1 MYLVSSCLAGINCR
15 YNGSNSEN
23 KYVAGLVKE
32 GKAIA
37 ICPEQLA
44 GLPTP
49 RACCEIVIDENSN
62 KRVISKEGI
71 DLTKSFL
78 KGAEKTLGII
88 KAAGIKKA
96 ILQSRSPSCGYGM
109 VYDGKFSGKLIEGN
123 GVVAELLMKNGVE
136 VYTENDLDKLNLNN

>member
-23 KYVAGLVKE
+23 KYVAELVKV

-49 RACCEIVIDENSN
+49 RACCEIFIDENSN
-62 KRVISKEGI
+62 KRVISKDGK
-71 DLTKSFL
+71 DLTESFL

-123 GVVAELLMKNGVE
+123 GVVAELLMKNGIE

>member
-1 MYLVSSCLAGINCR
+1 MYLVSSCLAGVNCR

-23 KYVAGLVKE
+23 KYVAELVKA

-44 GLPTP
+44 GLSTP
-49 RACCEIVIDENSN
+49 RACCEIFIDENSN
-62 KRVISKEGI
+62 KRVISKDGI
-71 DLTKSFL
+71 DLTESFL
-78 KGAEKTLGII
+78 KGAEKTFGII

-109 VYDGKFSGKLIEGN
+109 VYDGTFSGKLIEGN
-123 GVVAELLMKNGVE
+123 GLVAELLMKNGIE
-136 VYTENDLDKLNLNN
+136 VYTENDLDKI

>member
-1 MYLVSSCLAGINCR
+1 SNC
-15 YNGSNSEN
+15 EN
-23 KYVAGLVKE
+23 KYVAGLVKA

-49 RACCEIVIDENSN
+49 RACCEIFIDENSN
-62 KRVISKEGI
+62 KRVISKDGK
-71 DLTKSFL
+71 DLTESFL
-78 KGAEKTLGII
+78 KGAEKTFGII
-88 KAAGIKKA
+88 KVAGIKKA

-123 GVVAELLMKNGVE
+123 GVVAELLIKNGIE